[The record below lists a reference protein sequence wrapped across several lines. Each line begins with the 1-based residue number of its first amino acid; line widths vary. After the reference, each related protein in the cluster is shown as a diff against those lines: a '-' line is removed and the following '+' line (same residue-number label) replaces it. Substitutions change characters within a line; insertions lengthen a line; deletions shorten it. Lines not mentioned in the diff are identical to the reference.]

1 MKNEY
6 LQPNISSFYD
16 GTIVSQQY
24 KKFSD
29 VGEIFENTKYKK
41 IVLFMLK
48 DRKNL
53 YKIERIFK
61 NYKDDDDLE
70 HLFKSSDKIS
80 FYEDCMILLL
90 SRFFFYY
97 DLPVTLK
104 NISIFEENL

>member
-29 VGEIFENTKYKK
+29 VAQIFEKTTHKK
-41 IVLFMLK
+41 IVLSMLK
-48 DRKNL
+48 DKINL
-53 YKIERIFK
+53 CKIERIFQ
-61 NYKDDDDLE
+61 NYKDDLE
-70 HLFKSSDKIS
+70 HLFKSSDKTLI
-80 FYEDCMILLL
+80 YQDCMILLL

>member
-29 VGEIFENTKYKK
+29 VAQIFEKTTHKK
-41 IVLFMLK
+41 IVLSMLK
-48 DRKNL
+48 DKINL
-53 YKIERIFK
+53 YKIERIFQ
-61 NYKDDDDLE
+61 NYKDGLE
-70 HLFKSSDKIS
+70 HLFKSSDKTLI
-80 FYEDCMILLL
+80 YEDCMILLL

-104 NISIFEENL
+104 NISLFEENL

>member
-29 VGEIFENTKYKK
+29 VAQIFEKTTHKK
-41 IVLFMLK
+41 IVLSMLK
-48 DRKNL
+48 DKINL
-53 YKIERIFK
+53 YKIERIFQ
-61 NYKDDDDLE
+61 NYKKDDLE
-70 HLFKSSDKIS
+70 HLFKSSDKTLI
-80 FYEDCMILLL
+80 YEDCMILLL

-104 NISIFEENL
+104 NISLFEENL